1 MIPAFRDHKYEASL
15 GYSSKTL
22 FNLKKKKKKG
32 DGSRKEKGK
41 RKGKKKTYVYFE
53 IFIMNL

>member
-22 FNLKKKKKKG
+22 FNLKKKKKKVTVAEK
-32 DGSRKEKGK
+32 RKERGK
-41 RKGKKKTYVYFE
+41 ERKKHMYILKSSS
-53 IFIMNL
+53 

>member
-22 FNLKKKKKKG
+22 FNLKKKKKVTVAEK
-32 DGSRKEKGK
+32 RKERGK
-41 RKGKKKTYVYFE
+41 ERKKHMYILKSSS
-53 IFIMNL
+53 